1 MTAATDET
9 PAVQANPEQQVARD
23 LARRALWVAPVFLIV
38 GAVLG
43 GAGGAASAALALGLV
58 ALNFVL
64 GAAIIARAVA
74 ISPNALYG
82 AVLFGYLARLGLMT
96 VVVLAVRNGGWFAT
110 VPFAVTLLVT
120 HLGLLTWET
129 KHVAASLA
137 FPGLKPTSSPTDSQ
151 E

>member
-1 MTAATDET
+1 M
-9 PAVQANPEQQVARD
+9 
-23 LARRALWVAPVFLIV
+23 
-38 GAVLG
+38 
-43 GAGGAASAALALGLV
+43 
-58 ALNFVL
+58 
-64 GAAIIARAVA
+64 A